1 MYTTENLE
9 DIQYQ
14 LENEQV
20 DIGVKRYREALN
32 KAVAQQNETT
42 ISPQNKLMMAA
53 IPPMVNA
60 INNLKAT
67 QKNRPGVKNSVI
79 NELDGVDAEVV
90 AFIVA
95 QQVLNGI
102 SHRLNTLAVE
112 LRIKSAL
119 KDYFLYDKFK
129 KENPNLFTY
138 ADKKSK
144 NSTSQRHRRNSL
156 RHYAKFAGIEEDKA
170 KAIMLGGFLLDLFC
184 NTTGLVAKHNFISGK
199 KTRQIIQATPE
210 VMEWLQEKHSQSELM
225 APFWLPMVVK
235 PRAWS
240 TPFNGGYLSIEIPIM
255 KTSNGNY
262 LTELEHAEIDNVYR
276 AINALQETPW
286 RVNQPI
292 LEVVN
297 HLWETG
303 AETSVLP
310 PRFKDELPK
319 KPCLEGEE
327 DVFIKENPEEWR
339 EWRRKA
345 TAVHAHN
352 NRMDSKRTALAQR
365 LWMANKF
372 KEFDEIY
379 FPHTMDWRGRVYP
392 VVPLLNPQADD
403 LGKAMLEFA
412 VGAPMG
418 ETGEK
423 WLMIHLANTFG
434 VDKVSMDE
442 RVQWTTEHLTHIR
455 LVATDPFTYR
465 FWQNADSPWQ
475 FLASCFE
482 WERYVSSGEGASYIS
497 HLSINM
503 DGSCNGLQNFSAMLR
518 DEIGGKAT
526 NLVPQVTPA
535 DIYSEVAK
543 VVQSKVTADLANPET
558 QKIASLW
565 DGKISRKIVKR
576 QVMTLPYGST
586 EYGMRDQLK
595 SELQSIKDGGVNL
608 LNTSDTDLEWEAI
621 AYLTRHIWDS
631 IGEVVVAARKAMDW
645 LKAVAKIS
653 ASNELPLQWTSP
665 SGLPVLQDYRKSET
679 KRIDTRFSSIK
690 FRRKYVEE
698 TNQVDTRKQA
708 NGVAPN
714 YVHSADAAHLV
725 ATINRCL
732 DIGMLDFCMVHDSYG
747 THAGNVESL
756 QRELREAFI
765 QQYKGNV
772 LEKLHKELEDQ
783 TGLSLPKPPD
793 EGTLDL
799 EQIRNSEYF
808 FA

>member
-1 MYTTENLE
+1 MYTTEELE

-20 DIGVKRYREALN
+20 DIGVKRYREALS
-32 KAVAQQNETT
+32 KAIEQQNETT

-53 IPPMVNA
+53 IPPMAEA
-60 INNLKAT
+60 IRNKQKNKAT
-67 QKNRPGVKNSVI
+67 KGGRHSRSLTELEGLDPEVI
-79 NELDGVDAEVV
+79 

-95 QQVLNGI
+95 QQVLNAI
-102 SHRLNTLAVE
+102 SHRMNTLAVE
-112 LRIKSAL
+112 LRIKTAL
-119 KDYFLYDKFK
+119 RDYLLYDQFK
-129 KENPNLFTY
+129 KENPNLFKF
-138 ADKKSK
+138 ADNKSK
-144 NSTSQRHRRNSL
+144 SSSSQRHRRNSL
-156 RHYAKFAGIEEDKA
+156 RHYAKYAGTTEDKG
-170 KAIMLGGFLLDLFC
+170 KAIVLGAFLLDLFC
-184 NTTGLVAKHNFISGK
+184 TSTGLVSKYNFVSGN
-199 KTRQIIQATPE
+199 KTKQIIRATPE

-235 PRAWS
+235 PRPWT
-240 TPFNGGYLSIEIPIM
+240 TPTDGGYLSIEIPVM
-255 KTSNGNY
+255 KTSNKNY
-262 LTELEHAEIDNVYR
+262 LMELQHAEIDNVYR

-286 RVNQPI
+286 RVNQPV

-297 HLWETG
+297 ELWETG

-310 PRFKDELPK
+310 PRHKDEPPR
-319 KPCLEGEE
+319 KPCAEGEE
-327 DVFIKENPEEWR
+327 DVFIVQHPEEWR
-339 EWRRKA
+339 EWRRQA

-403 LGKAMLEFA
+403 LGKALLEFA

-418 ETGEK
+418 DTGEK
-423 WLMIHLANTFG
+423 WLKIHLANTFG

-442 RVQWTTEHLTHIR
+442 RVQWTNEHLTHIR
-455 LVATDPFTYR
+455 LVANDPFTYK

-475 FLASCFE
+475 FLAACFE
-482 WERYVSSGEGASYIS
+482 WERYVLSGEGASYIS

-526 NLVPQVTPA
+526 NLVPQDTPA
-535 DIYSEVAK
+535 DIYSEVAR
-543 VVQSKVTADLANPET
+543 VVQGKVTQDLNNPEV
-558 QKIASLW
+558 QNLALLW
-565 DGKISRKIVKR
+565 DGKITRKIVKR

-595 SELQSIKDGGVNL
+595 TELQSMRDDGVNL
-608 LNTSDTDLEWEAI
+608 LNVTDVTQEWEAI
-621 AYLTRHIWDS
+621 AYLTSHIWDS
-631 IGEVVVAARKAMDW
+631 IGEVVVAARQAMDW
-645 LKAVAKIS
+645 LKEVAKVA

-665 SGLPVLQDYRKSET
+665 SGLPVLQDYRKTESR
-679 KRIDTRFSSIK
+679 RIDTFFSNIR
-690 FRRKYVEE
+690 FRRQYQES

-714 YVHSADAAHLV
+714 FVHSADAAHLV

-732 DIGMLDFCMVHDSYG
+732 DRGMLDFCMVHDSYG
-747 THAGNVESL
+747 THAGNVEAL
-756 QRELREAFI
+756 QQELREAFI
-765 QQYKGNV
+765 NQYADNV
-772 LEKLHKELEDQ
+772 LEKLHQELEAQ
-783 TGLSLPKPPD
+783 TELELPKPPPI
-793 EGTLDL
+793 GNLNL

>member
-1 MYTTENLE
+1 MYTTEELE

-20 DIGVKRYREALN
+20 NIGVKRYREALN
-32 KAVAQQNETT
+32 KAIEQENETT
-42 ISPQNKLMMAA
+42 ISPQNKLLLAA
-53 IPPMVNA
+53 IPPMADA
-60 INNLKAT
+60 IRKMQHRRATKAG
-67 QKNRPGVKNSVI
+67 RHSSSLV
-79 NELDGVDAEVV
+79 ELEGLDPEAV

-102 SHRLNTLAVE
+102 SHRMSTLVVE
-112 LRIKSAL
+112 LRIKTAL
-119 KDYFLYDKFK
+119 RDYFLYDKFK
-129 KENPNLFTY
+129 KENPHLFKY
-138 ADKKSK
+138 AENKSK
-144 NSTSQRHRRNSL
+144 GSSSQRHKRNSL
-156 RHYAKFAGIEEDKA
+156 RHYANFADVKEDKG
-170 KAIMLGGFLLDLFC
+170 KSIVLGAFLLELFC
-184 NTTGLVAKHNFISGK
+184 NVTGLVEKNNFISGH
-199 KTRQIIQATPE
+199 KTKQVLQAKPE

-235 PRAWS
+235 PRPWS
-240 TPFNGGYLSIEIPIM
+240 TPFDGGYLTIGISVM
-255 KTSNGNY
+255 KTNNRNY
-262 LTELEHAEIDNVYR
+262 LTELENADIDNVYR
-276 AINALQETPW
+276 AINALQDTPW
-286 RVNQPI
+286 RINQPV

-297 HLWETG
+297 YLWETA
-303 AETSVLP
+303 AETNVLP
-310 PRFKDELPK
+310 PRNKDELPP
-319 KPCLEGEE
+319 KPCAEGEE
-327 DVFIKENPEEWR
+327 DVFIKENPDEWR

-345 TAVHAHN
+345 TATHTHN
-352 NRMDSKRTALAQR
+352 CRMDSKRTALAQR

-403 LGKAMLEFA
+403 LGKSMLEFA

-418 ETGEK
+418 ESGEK
-423 WLMIHLANTFG
+423 WLKIHLANTFG

-442 RVQWTTEHLTHIR
+442 RVQWTNEHLTHIR
-455 LVATDPFTYR
+455 LVANDPFTYR
-465 FWQNADSPWQ
+465 FWQNADAPWQ
-475 FLASCFE
+475 FLAACFE
-482 WERYVSSGEGASYIS
+482 WERYISSGEGASYIS

-503 DGSCNGLQNFSAMLR
+503 DGTCNGLQNFSAMLR
-518 DEIGGKAT
+518 DEVGGKAT
-526 NLVPQVTPA
+526 NLVPQDVPA

-543 VVQSKVTADLANPET
+543 VVQTKVTKDLTDPAT
-558 QKIASLW
+558 QQLAQLW

-595 SELQSIKDGGVNL
+595 SELQSMRDDGVNL
-608 LNTSDTDLEWEAI
+608 LNINDSNQEWEAI
-621 AYLTRHIWDS
+621 SYLTNHIWDS

-645 LKAVAKIS
+645 LKEVAKIA

-665 SGLPVLQDYRKSET
+665 SGLPVLQDYRKTET
-679 KRIDTRFSSIK
+679 KLVNTYFSSVR
-690 FRRKYVEE
+690 FRRKYQEE
-698 TNQVDTRKQA
+698 THQVDVRKQA

-714 YVHSADAAHLV
+714 AIHACDAAHLV

-732 DIGMLDFCMVHDSYG
+732 DIGMVDFCMVHDSYG

-765 QQYKGNV
+765 QQYTGNV
-772 LEKLHKELEDQ
+772 LEKLHQELEEQ
-783 TGLSLPKPPD
+783 TGLDLPLPPSV
-793 EGTLDL
+793 GTLDL